1 MRVEML
7 ALYPPRDGE
16 SDTEW
21 TNRVLS
27 HSREHEV
34 NRQCS
39 IGWHDECSDPSGDSC
54 QCICHADEATL
65 YSVEGHAEDGDVVVT
80 RVEKGK
86 HFWPPQ
92 DGEPETMW
100 AWWVWATS
108 KKDAKKR
115 ASIKQAMV
123 MVDKG

>member
-1 MRVEML
+1 MSV
-7 ALYPPRDGE
+7 LYPYAEGE
-16 SDTEW
+16 TPEAW

-34 NRQCS
+34 NRQCT
-39 IGWHDECSDPSGDSC
+39 IGYHEECSDPDGEDC
-54 QCICHADEATL
+54 QCICHAEGARL
-65 YSVEGHAEDGDVVVT
+65 YSVEGHAEGGELEVT

-115 ASIKQAMV
+115 AKAKQAASASE
-123 MVDKG
+123 